1 MQEKIISL
9 IFIAALLLG
18 CSDLNSIGSPQKSL
32 TKKDNIVLAKGR
44 WKAMSETK
52 AKLISKINS
61 TAIIC
66 DRKDMTCKEIASFV
80 FTPKEQPLLKSN
92 QLFSQESTYPI
103 IDWTDNIIKAKK
115 ETPVVDIEIK
125 ISLKDHFAEKSFLE
139 PKAIGNEPANLGIY
153 GKWILE

>member
-9 IFIAALLLG
+9 IFIALLFG
-18 CSDLNSIGSPQKSL
+18 CSDLNSIGSPPKSL
-32 TKKDNIVLAKGR
+32 NKKDNIVLVKGR

-61 TAIIC
+61 TAITC

-80 FTPKEQPLLKSN
+80 FTPKEQPLLKNN
-92 QLFSQESTYPI
+92 QLFIQESTYPI
-103 IDWTDNIIKAKK
+103 IDWTDNIVRAKR
-115 ETPVVDIEIK
+115 ETPVVDTEIT
-125 ISLKDHFAEKSFLE
+125 ISLKDNVAEKSFLE
-139 PKAIGNEPANLGIY
+139 PKAIGNEAANPGIY